1 MPCVNPVSNAMF
13 TMSCSTVATMPFP
26 KALAAGYRID
36 MVFVLAKLLAQLADM
51 GIEPPWSA
59 GPHPVTGGVP

>member
-1 MPCVNPVSNAMF
+1 M
-13 TMSCSTVATMPFP
+13 ATMPFP